1 MLICKQQVS
10 ASSPVCQLQ
19 NTMLKIEELI
29 PGSVN
34 EFFTELKALPFAGA
48 QVGDLGDAW
57 FCAEAS
63 SLAYKEPAFI
73 QNVDQKWA
81 TDGVAWS
88 VRAFESS
95 AMQAILLRSEEF
107 VVLSFRGTRVA
118 SFPRFFEIPREPPLN
133 LEDLGVDFRL
143 LLTPSPTGG
152 QIHAGF
158 LSAFTTFWAS
168 HGNEIKEAIADR
180 ALFLTGHSLGG
191 ALSTVCASGVP
202 FEPALPQVAALY
214 TFGSPKVGDRGFEQ
228 VFEAKG
234 LPVYRFVHGFDLV
247 TTIPPDRC
255 GYVHVGSI
263 ITIQEDTGRIGRGSQ
278 HSLFDSLVHSGLRF
292 PRIVFTVG
300 AQLGHILRN
309 RFNEIVVPNVSLIE
323 HAPRQYVTKLAAAA
337 LQRRTLP

>member
-1 MLICKQQVS
+1 
-10 ASSPVCQLQ
+10 
-19 NTMLKIEELI
+19 MLKIEELI

-107 VVLSFRGTRVA
+107 AVLSFRGTRVA

-202 FEPALPQVAALY
+202 FEPALPHVAGLY

-278 HSLFDSLVHSGLRF
+278 HSLSDSLAHSVLRF
-292 PRIVFTVG
+292 PRLAFTVG
-300 AQLGHILRN
+300 AQLGHILHN
-309 RFNEIVVPNVSLIE
+309 RFNEVVVPNVSLIE